1 MTAHRNQ
8 ARDCSPK
15 LNPAGVCNDAP
26 DMLLMEAHT
35 GLTGV
40 IIACPYESTADMM
53 MMMTMMMIFNL
64 LKNTSYRNK

>member
-26 DMLLMEAHT
+26 DILLMEAHT

-40 IIACPYESTADMM
+40 IIDVKN
-53 MMMTMMMIFNL
+53 IH
-64 LKNTSYRNK
+64 LKIKNIKIHVFYPKIKKT